1 MSTNKQSSNN
11 FIDYNNVDEEKST
24 IYLQKNGDIYFL
36 VYEYTNGINKDNII
50 IAKFSIK
57 HHTDWKDSYIA
68 LATQLKSL
76 IENYKLKF
84 DIFKKRKIY
93 DIKMNAIL
101 PYGSSD
107 NSILNNLLFSKEGFE
122 LITNKFIFTDGLMER
137 TVFFDNSK
145 DDYDILIKDNQLEL
159 FKPIKEFYFN
169 YYLTDDELSRLTL
182 EQILNYVDYNKTR
195 LENVIIT
202 SDKKYQNE
210 YFSLDNWQAENY
222 YLASFIDALMDFN
235 KNKVYKKQINI

>member
-1 MSTNKQSSNN
+1 MQSNN
-11 FIDYNNVDEEKST
+11 TIINYNNVEEEKNT

-50 IAKFSIK
+50 IAKFSVK
-57 HHTDWKDSYIA
+57 PHSNWKDSYIA
-68 LATQLKSL
+68 LAAQLKSL
-76 IENYKLKF
+76 IENYKLKL

-107 NSILNNLLFSKEGFE
+107 NNVVTNLLFSKEGFD
-122 LITNKFIFTDGLMER
+122 LITNKFMFTDGLIER
-137 TVFFDNSK
+137 TIFFDNNS
-145 DDYDILIKDNQLEL
+145 DDYDILIKDDQLEL

-182 EQILNYVDYNKTR
+182 DQILNYVDYNKTR
-195 LENVIIT
+195 LENIIIT

-210 YFSLDNWQAENY
+210 YFSLDNWKAENY
-222 YLASFIDALMDFN
+222 YLASFIDVQMDFN
-235 KNKVYKKQINI
+235 KSKVYKK